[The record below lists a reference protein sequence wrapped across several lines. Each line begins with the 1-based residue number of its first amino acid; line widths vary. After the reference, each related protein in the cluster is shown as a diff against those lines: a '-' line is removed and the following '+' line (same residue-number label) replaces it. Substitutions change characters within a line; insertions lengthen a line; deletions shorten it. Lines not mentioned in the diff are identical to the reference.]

1 MRIVW
6 KVNRVNFY
14 PMLKQAIYKR
24 VILIGLIL
32 GASITASTAQEM
44 DYEEII
50 NSLATLSPQ
59 GRYALLFEYQKQDP
73 HFSNT
78 YIQIADAC
86 ENLMKDV
93 DPLRNVN
100 KALYWAN
107 NAKLYYGLFPVYLK
121 SNEVRRNRE
130 YYSNFSI
137 ETEDSKLENEH
148 VIAYINQRVEY
159 CTHFIDSLQLIY
171 STLEK
176 SKDHYNNCIS
186 IFNGINTD
194 YDNLNEAL
202 LKTDEELLS
211 TIEKLKNEFE
221 LSIKTFEEYKG
232 LINEFPIAS
241 YDQTYTLALIN
252 TFRLEGLT
260 NSDFLK
266 SSFKLWDYASWVN
279 EFKSLYTEDIVPLR
293 KEIEQTHKI
302 FNDNKRRLSIIES
315 IDEDVSLKSFS
326 ESFIY
331 RLGKYDNNS
340 IIRDFFTYLN
350 TRQDFLVLN
359 KSPLNLPTDTAL
371 SVINTKLRYYH
382 RLTKKKIETSDK
394 LKELT
399 NAISE
404 ERVER
409 HKAFF
414 ETHYQGYAGFKQF
427 AANEAPF
434 LNLTLN
440 SSYAQLNSLLSSI
453 PTIEKSLGFAQGKG
467 KVKVALY
474 PNEDEETTNGYTSQ
488 KVTLKQGK
496 PNYVSGYVKK
506 NKKNIA
512 FITKISD
519 DNSIEWI
526 NEIGSKYN
534 PNSISGNTA
543 PILSGFESGAA
554 TVVSSE
560 IDSVN
565 TNTLV
570 VLNSQG
576 NLLLAKPLPFTQ
588 KPLLMHYDEI
598 NKLATLAFGAK
609 ENSTDSVYQA
619 TILCQI
625 DSVGEIKWQ
634 ERLNIRGKIVDL
646 IKQNDTYI
654 AVFNYTSYLIK
665 QYKSNNTQNGAM
677 LVNLNQEGS
686 IANVSPIHSS
696 EAFSINRVFPIST
709 DEINLIGK
717 KESQDNQH
725 NELCYILVSPNGDLI
740 YSNLK
745 P

>member
-1 MRIVW
+1 MRIVL
-6 KVNRVNFY
+6 KRNRVNFFT
-14 PMLKQAIYKR
+14 MLKQAIYKR
-24 VILIGLIL
+24 ILLTALIFGVNFSIG
-32 GASITASTAQEM
+32 TAQEIKY
-44 DYEEII
+44 DDII
-50 NSLATLSPQ
+50 SSLPTLSPQ

-121 SNEVRRNRE
+121 SNEVRKNRE

-148 VIAYINQRVEY
+148 VIAYINKRVEY
-159 CTHFIDSLQLIY
+159 CTHFIDSLELIY
-171 STLEK
+171 ATLEK

-186 IFNGINTD
+186 IFNGINTN

-211 TIEKLKNEFE
+211 TLDRLKNEFE
-221 LSIKTFEEYKG
+221 LSIKTFEEYKA

-241 YDQTYTLALIN
+241 YDQTYTLAPIS

-266 SSFKLWDYASWVN
+266 NSFTLWDYASWVN
-279 EFKSLYTEDIVPLR
+279 EFKSLYNKDIVPLR
-293 KEIEQTHKI
+293 KEIEQTHKQ

-331 RLGKYDNNS
+331 KLGKYDNNS
-340 IIRDFFTYLN
+340 IIRDFFAYLN
-350 TRQDFLVLN
+350 ARQDFLVLN
-359 KSPLNLPTDTAL
+359 KSPLNLPADSAL

-382 RLTKKKIETSDK
+382 RLTKKKIETDNK
-394 LKELT
+394 LNELT
-399 NAISE
+399 TAISE
-404 ERVER
+404 ENVER

-414 ETHYQGYAGFKQF
+414 ETHYQGHAGFKQF
-427 AANEAPF
+427 AADEAPF
-434 LNLTLN
+434 LNLALN
-440 SSYAQLNSLLSSI
+440 SSYAQLNNLLSSI
-453 PTIEKSLGFAQGKG
+453 PALEKRLGYAQGKG
-467 KVKVALY
+467 RIKIALF
-474 PNEDEETTNGYTSQ
+474 PNENDETTNSYTSQ
-488 KVTLKQGK
+488 GVTTKQGK

-506 NKKNIA
+506 NNKDIA
-512 FITKISD
+512 FIAKISD
-519 DNSIEWI
+519 ENNVEWI

-534 PNSISGNTA
+534 PNSISGNKA
-543 PILSGFESGAA
+543 PILSSFESGAA
-554 TVVSSE
+554 TVVSSA

-576 NLLLAKPLPFTQ
+576 SVLLAKPLPFTQ
-588 KPLLMHYDEI
+588 KPLLIHYDEI

-609 ENSTDSVYQA
+609 ENATDSVYQS
-619 TILCQI
+619 TILCQV
-625 DSVGEIKWQ
+625 DSAGVINWQ
-634 ERLNIRGKIVDL
+634 EHLNITGIIVDL
-646 IKQNDTYI
+646 IKQNDKYI

-665 QYKSNNTQNGAM
+665 QYKSTATQIGAM
-677 LVNLNQEGS
+677 LVNLTQEGS
-686 IANVSPIHSS
+686 IANVSPINSS
-696 EAFSINRVFPIST
+696 EAYSINRVFPIST
-709 DEINLIGK
+709 DELNLIGK
-717 KESQDNQH
+717 KEGQH
-725 NELCYILVSPNGDLI
+725 DQHDELCYILVSPNGDLI

>member
-1 MRIVW
+1 MRIVS
-6 KVNRVNFY
+6 KVNRVNFC
-14 PMLKQAIYKR
+14 PMLKRAIYKR
-24 VILIGLIL
+24 VILIALII
-32 GASITASTAQEM
+32 GTSITASTAQEM
-44 DYEEII
+44 DYDEII
-50 NSLATLSPQ
+50 SSLATLSPQ

-86 ENLMKDV
+86 ESLMKDV
-93 DPLRNVN
+93 DPLRNVS
-100 KALYWAN
+100 KAIYWAN

-130 YYSNFSI
+130 YYSNFRI
-137 ETEDSKLENEH
+137 ETDDSKLENEH
-148 VIAYINQRVEY
+148 VIAYINKRVEY

-186 IFNGINTD
+186 IFNGINTN

-211 TIEKLKNEFE
+211 TLDRLKSEFE
-221 LSIKTFEEYKG
+221 LSLKTFDEYKG
-232 LINEFPIAS
+232 LIKKFPIGG
-241 YDQTYTLALIN
+241 YDQAFTLASIN

-266 SSFKLWDYASWVN
+266 SSFTLWDYASWVN
-279 EFKSLYTEDIVPLR
+279 EFKSLYNEDIVPLR
-293 KEIEQTHKI
+293 QEIEQTHKI

-382 RLTKKKIETSDK
+382 RLTKKKIETRDK
-394 LKELT
+394 LNELST
-399 NAISE
+399 AISE

-414 ETHYQGYAGFKQF
+414 ETHYQGYTGFKQF
-427 AANEAPF
+427 AINETPF

-440 SSYAQLNSLLSSI
+440 SSYANLNNLLNSI
-453 PTIEKSLGFAQGKG
+453 PTLEKRLGFAQGKG
-467 KVKVALY
+467 KIKIALY
-474 PNEDEETTNGYTSQ
+474 PNEKDETTNGYTSQ
-488 KVTLKQGK
+488 KVTTKQGK
-496 PNYVSGYVKK
+496 PSYVSGYVKK
-506 NKKNIA
+506 NNKDIA
-512 FITKISD
+512 FIAKISD

-534 PNSISGNTA
+534 PNSSNGNTA
-543 PILSGFESGAA
+543 PILSGFESGTAS
-554 TVVSSE
+554 VVSSA
-560 IDSVN
+560 IDSLN

-576 NLLLAKPLPFTQ
+576 NVLLGKPLPFTQ
-588 KPLLMHYDEI
+588 EPLLIHSDEI
-598 NKLATLAFGAK
+598 NKLATLAFGVK
-609 ENSTDSVYQA
+609 ENSTDSGYQA
-619 TILCQI
+619 TVLCQI
-625 DSVGEIKWQ
+625 DSVGETKWQ
-634 ERLNIRGKIVDL
+634 ERLNITGKITDL